1 MKYSTI
7 AIICLAIA
15 GIITIYQF
23 QPSKTNTALTS
34 RKINSEVQNNI
45 KPDNGKKLE
54 KDTVPNNLHM
64 VKLKKEEKY
73 LKPIPIKNNTNENIS
88 DNGVTEFAK
97 KLRTTYVAGIYCQQ
111 VADDGTYRN
120 QKHYFYNMQKEQFIE
135 IPNLYYIRSTD
146 QLGDLTDEYLEY
158 GSKTDEIVY
167 KGQRIKIWT
176 MK

>member
-23 QPSKTNTALTS
+23 RPNKTNTALTS

-45 KPDNGKKLE
+45 KPHSNKKFK
-54 KDTVPNNLHM
+54 KDTPVNNLHT

-73 LKPIPIKNNTNENIS
+73 LKPIPINNKTNENTS
-88 DNGVTEFAK
+88 DNGIIEFAK

-111 VADDGTYRN
+111 VADDGTYRH
-120 QKHYFYNMQKEQFIE
+120 QKHYFYNIQKEQFVE

-167 KGQRIKIWT
+167 KGQHIKIWT